1 MQEVSHFKCK
11 FIDKKV
17 IWQFAEEFRSKYWQ
31 ENILPVDIESVV
43 EKRLKLNIEPKH
55 GLLGE
60 LDMDATGIFIPGFQY
75 QIPPSG
81 KTSYSMSQIENMV
94 F

>member
-11 FIDKKV
+11 YIDKKV
-17 IWQFAEEFRSKYWQ
+17 IWQSAEEFRSKYWQ
-31 ENILPVDIESVV
+31 ENILPVDIESIV

-60 LDMDATGIFIPGFQY
+60 LDMDAYLRIDLTGIVVDHDCFMDERFIQ
-75 QIPPSG
+75 
-81 KTSYSMSQIENMV
+81 V
-94 F
+94 